1 MKSGMTRVS
10 RLMLIWVLMIVSG
23 CSLTSPS
30 GGSSGAVFEGPP
42 VIRIASPLPNQT
54 FLAGATVIIQARI
67 ENAGPDLA
75 RVSVL
80 LDDELVGEQ
89 PNPNEAGAAEFSVKI
104 DWPTSIPG
112 QYEIAVA
119 AERGDGAVTRETV
132 TVTVIDQTSSGLAVG
147 GEPSADEA
155 AASAAASE
163 AAPSPTPTMDA
174 PSPSLGSLPAKVTT
188 AANLRAGPG
197 TRFDP
202 PLGSLAAD
210 QEVEI
215 VAANPAGDW
224 YKIRYDGRDAWIYA
238 ESVNVTGDAAGLPLD
253 TGVNLAV
260 GDIAIDPHP
269 LVCGE
274 PARIDVTVRNEGTV
288 AAAHGGWIRMEA
300 ILKST
305 SEVLESAVTVF
316 PAIAAG
322 GTFTASA
329 SLTVGIH
336 YNETQSIRVTVDI
349 PNQVDESNED
359 DNVSTAEEYV
369 LQQGGCS

>member
-30 GGSSGAVFEGPP
+30 GGSAAAFEGPP

-67 ENAGPDLA
+67 ENAGPDVA

-80 LDDELVGEQ
+80 LDDALVGEQ
-89 PNPNEAGAAEFSVKI
+89 LNPNEIGAAGFSVRI

-155 AASAAASE
+155 AASAAAAE
-163 AAPSPTPTMDA
+163 ADPSPTPTA
-174 PSPSLGSLPAKVTT
+174 GASSATLGALPAKVNT

-202 PLGSLAAD
+202 PLDNLAAD

-224 YKIRYDGRDAWIYA
+224 YKIRYDGGEAWIYA
-238 ESVNVTGDAAGLPLD
+238 ESVNVTGDTDGLPLD

-260 GDIAIDPHP
+260 SDIKIDPHP

-274 PARIDVTVRNEGTV
+274 PAQIDVTVRNEGTV
-288 AAAHGGWIRMEA
+288 AAAHGGWIKMEA

-305 SEVLESAVTVF
+305 SEVLEGAVTVF

-336 YNETQSIRVTVDI
+336 YNETQSIRITVDT

-359 DNVSTAEEYV
+359 DNVSTAEAYV